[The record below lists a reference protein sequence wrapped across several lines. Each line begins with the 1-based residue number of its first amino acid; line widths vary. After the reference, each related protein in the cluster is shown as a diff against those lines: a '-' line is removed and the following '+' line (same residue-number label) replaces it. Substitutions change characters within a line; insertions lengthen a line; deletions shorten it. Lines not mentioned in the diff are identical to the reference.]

1 MTAPAEDPQK
11 DHPDV
16 VVFPPILLF
25 ALIAVGVI
33 LDRFF
38 PLGLLAQLPAAPRLF
53 VGLILLVLGATL
65 IVMTRRTFAGA
76 GTPCLEDL
84 TCCRQI

>member
-38 PLGLLAQLPAAPRLF
+38 PLGILAQLPAMPRL
-53 VGLILLVLGATL
+53 VAGAILLVFGASFP
-65 IVMTRRTFAGA
+65 VMTRLASPAPVPMSG
-76 GTPCLEDL
+76 L
-84 TCCRQI
+84 TSQPPRS